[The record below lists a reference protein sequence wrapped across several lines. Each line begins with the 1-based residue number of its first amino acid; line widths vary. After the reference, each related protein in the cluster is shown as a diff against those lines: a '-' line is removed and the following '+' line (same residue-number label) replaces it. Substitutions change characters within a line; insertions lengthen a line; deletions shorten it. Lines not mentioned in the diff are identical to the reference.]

1 MKKQLA
7 IIGFV
12 FFVSATYA
20 QIHKMPAYP
29 LVTHNPYFSI
39 WSFSDEVQKSTT
51 RHWSGYDQGLIAYAK
66 VDGVQYQILG
76 DMQLPSSPIAPVG
89 EGGPVNCLYTFE
101 TPAAGWQQEKFET
114 SNWKAGKL
122 PFGKGWDNDF
132 ATAWDTKEIWVRRTF
147 NHDGASIDYL
157 LAKLRYDEDVEVY
170 LNGNKIYSCGNCY
183 VTSVK
188 TYPLEEA
195 IKKYLKNGENILA
208 MHCINTQGY
217 AWLDAGLY
225 AQKKFNNIQLAKQ
238 ESVTVTATKTS
249 YRMLCGDVN
258 INIDFLSP
266 LLASNIDILS
276 RPLSYISFTS
286 SATGNRKHDIEILFG
301 VSASVAKDRSSQ
313 IEKTSAGTFNN
324 IKYLK
329 TGVADQKILA
339 KVGDDLRIDWGYA
352 YLSTSSA
359 TATLLNKSS
368 NELLQEIAGVS
379 EYTKIADNYLTVQ
392 LHQKLGATGAVSDR
406 VMLSYDEIKSV
417 QYFGVNLDPWWKK
430 KYTTME
436 KLISVAASDYTRVA
450 ALCSAF
456 DKKLYSNAVKS
467 GGSAYAA
474 LCVTAYRQSLAAH
487 NTIRGPQD
495 QLLFP
500 QKENFSNGSIWT
512 VDVTYPSAPLALLYN
527 PDLLK
532 GMVAPLIEYSE
543 TGKWTKPFP
552 AHDLGTYPL
561 ANGQTYPAD
570 MPVEEAGNMILLTAA
585 ICKAENNIS
594 FAKPHWKVLSE
605 WVNFLVNDGLDPVN
619 QLCTDDFA
627 GHLSRN
633 ANLSIKAIVGIGA
646 YAQMAS
652 KMGMQ
657 AIAEKYAAIAKDYA
671 SKWLGLADVGDHYAL
686 TFDKGNTW
694 SQKYNLVWDKLL
706 DLKLF
711 SDEVYKKEIA
721 YYLTIQNKYGLPLDS
736 RKTYTKSDWVIWT
749 ASMAA
754 NQKDFTTLMYPIYL
768 YATETSSRV
777 PISDWHETIT
787 GKQVGMQARS
797 VVGGYFMKLLVDHWK
812 QK

>member
-1 MKKQLA
+1 MKKQFA

-147 NHDGASIDYL
+147 NYDGASIDYL

-286 SATGNRKHDIEILFG
+286 SATGNKKHDIEILFG
-301 VSASVAKDRSSQ
+301 VSSSVAKDRSSQ
-313 IEKTSAGTFNN
+313 IEKTTAGTFNN

-339 KVGDDLRIDWGYA
+339 KAGDDLRIDWGYA

-379 EYTKIADNYLTVQ
+379 ENTKIADSYLTVQ
-392 LHQKLGATGAVSDR
+392 LHQKLGATGVVSDR

-652 KMGMQ
+652 KMGMP
-657 AIAEKYAAIAKDYA
+657 AVAAKYSAIAKDYA
-671 SKWLGLADVGDHYAL
+671 SKWLSLASVGDHYAL

>member
-7 IIGFV
+7 FIGSMFLICA
-12 FFVSATYA
+12 SMA

-51 RHWSGYDQGLIAYAK
+51 KHWTGYDQGLIAYAK

-76 DMQLPSSPIAPVG
+76 DMQLPSTSIAAVG
-89 EGGPVNCLYTFE
+89 EGDPVNCLYTFE
-101 TPAAGWQQEKFET
+101 KPAAGWQQEKFET
-114 SNWKAGKL
+114 TNWKTGKL

-147 NHDGASIDYL
+147 NYDGANIDYL

-170 LNGNKIYSCGNCY
+170 LNGNKIYSCANCY

-195 IKKYLKNGENILA
+195 IKKYLHKGENTIA
-208 MHCINTQGY
+208 MHCLNTQGY

-225 AQKKFNNIQLAKQ
+225 AQKKSTNIQLAKQ
-238 ESVTVTATKTS
+238 EDLTVTATKTS
-249 YRMLCGDVN
+249 YRMLCGPVN
-258 INIDFLSP
+258 VTIDFLSP
-266 LLASNIDILS
+266 LLANNLDILS

-286 SATGNRKHDIEILFG
+286 SATDHKNHDVQILFG
-301 VSASVAKDRSSQ
+301 VNASVAKDRSSQ
-313 IEKTSAGTFNN
+313 IETTTAGTFKN

-329 TGVADQKILA
+329 TGVTDQKILA
-339 KVGDDLRIDWGYA
+339 KPGDDVRIDWGYA
-352 YLSTSSA
+352 YLSTANA
-359 TATLLNKSS
+359 TATLLNRSS
-368 NELLQEIAGVS
+368 SDLLQEIAGVS
-379 EYTKIADNYLTVQ
+379 EITKVADNYLTVR
-392 LHQKLGATGAVSDR
+392 LRQKIGATATVSDR

-430 KYTTME
+430 KYITME
-436 KLISVAASDYTRVA
+436 HLISAAATDYSSVAS
-450 ALCSAF
+450 LCSAF
-456 DKKLYSNAVKS
+456 DKKLYNSAVKS
-467 GGSAYAA
+467 GGTSYAA
-474 LCVTAYRQSLAAH
+474 LCVMAYRQSLAAH

-570 MPVEEAGNMILLTAA
+570 MPVEEAGNMILLTAG
-585 ICKAENNIS
+585 ICRAENDIS
-594 FAKPHWKVLSE
+594 FAKPHWNVLSE

-652 KMGMQ
+652 KMGMP
-657 AIAEKYAAIAKDYA
+657 AVAAKYSAIAKDYA
-671 SKWLGLADVGDHYAL
+671 TRWLSLAAVGDHYAL

-706 DLKLF
+706 DLQLF
-711 SDEVYKKEIA
+711 SDKVYQKEIA

-754 NQKDFTTLMYPIYL
+754 NQKDFTTLMQPIYL
-768 YATETSSRV
+768 FATETPTRV
-777 PISDWHETIT
+777 PLSDWHETLT
-787 GKQVGMQARS
+787 GKQVGFQARS
-797 VVGGYFMKLLVDHWK
+797 VVGGYFMKLLLDHWK

>member
-147 NHDGASIDYL
+147 NYDGASIDYL

-286 SATGNRKHDIEILFG
+286 SATGNKKHDIEILFG

-313 IEKTSAGTFNN
+313 IEKTTAGTFNN

-339 KVGDDLRIDWGYA
+339 KAGDDLRIDWGYA

-379 EYTKIADNYLTVQ
+379 ENTKIADNYLTVQ

-436 KLISVAASDYTRVA
+436 GLISVAASDYTRVA

-646 YAQMAS
+646 YAQMAN
-652 KMGMQ
+652 KMGMP
-657 AIAEKYAAIAKDYA
+657 AVAAKYSAIAKDYA
-671 SKWLGLADVGDHYAL
+671 SKWLSLASVGDHYAL

>member
-7 IIGFV
+7 LI
-12 FFVSATYA
+12 VSMFLFCASMA

-39 WSFSDEVQKSTT
+39 WSFSDDIQKSTT
-51 RHWSGYDQGLIAYAK
+51 RHWTGYDQGLIGYAK

-76 DMQLPSSPIAPVG
+76 DMQLPSTPIAAVG
-89 EGGPVNCLYTFE
+89 EVDPVNCLYTFE
-101 TPAAGWQQEKFET
+101 TPGVGWNQEKFET
-114 SNWKAGKL
+114 TKWETGKL

-147 NHDGASIDYL
+147 NYDGAAIDNL
-157 LAKLRYDEDVEVY
+157 LAKLRYDEDIEVY

-188 TYPLEEA
+188 TYLLEEVF
-195 IKKYLKNGENILA
+195 KKYLHKGENTIA
-208 MHCINTQGY
+208 MHCLNSQGY

-225 AQKKFNNIQLAKQ
+225 ARKNFTNIQLAKQ
-238 ESVTVTATKTS
+238 DNVTVTATKTS
-249 YRMLCGDVN
+249 YRMLCGPVAVS
-258 INIDFLSP
+258 IDFLSP
-266 LLASNIDILS
+266 LLASNLDILS

-286 SATGNRKHDIEILFG
+286 SATDNKKHDVQILFG
-301 VSASVAKDRSSQ
+301 VSTSIVKDRSSQ
-313 IEKTSAGTFNN
+313 IENTTEGSYNN

-329 TGVADQKILA
+329 TGVADQKLLA
-339 KVGDDLRIDWGYA
+339 KSGDDLRIDWGYA
-352 YLSTSSA
+352 YLSLNNSKAILATKTSAQILS
-359 TATLLNKSS
+359 
-368 NELLQEIAGVS
+368 QIAGVS
-379 EYTKIADNYLTVQ
+379 ESTKVADNYLTVQ
-392 LHQKLGATGAVSDR
+392 LNQKPGASEAVTDR

-417 QYFGVNLDPWWKK
+417 QYFGANLDPWWKK

-436 KLISVAASDYTRVA
+436 GLISFAATDYTRVA
-450 ALCSAF
+450 ALCDAF
-456 DKKLYSNAVKS
+456 DKNLYNSATKS
-467 GGSAYAA
+467 GGPEYAA

-500 QKENFSNGSIWT
+500 QKENYSNGSIWT

-543 TGKWTKPFP
+543 TGKWKKPFP

-570 MPVEEAGNMILLTAA
+570 MPVEEAGNMILLTAV

-646 YAQMAS
+646 YAQMAN
-652 KMGMQ
+652 KMGMP
-657 AIAEKYAAIAKDYA
+657 AVAEKYSAIAKDYA
-671 SKWLGLADVGDHYAL
+671 TKWLSLASVGDHYAL

-711 SDEVYKKEIA
+711 SAEVYKKEIA
-721 YYLTIQNKYGLPLDS
+721 YYLTKQNKYGLPLDS

-754 NQKDFTTLMYPIYL
+754 NQKDFTTLMHPIYL
-768 YATETSSRV
+768 YATETASRV
-777 PISDWHETIT
+777 PISDWHETHT

-797 VVGGYFMKLLVDHWK
+797 VVGGYFMKLLIDRWE

>member
-1 MKKQLA
+1 MKKQFA

-114 SNWKAGKL
+114 TNWKVGKL

-147 NHDGASIDYL
+147 NYDGASIDYL

-183 VTSVK
+183 VTSIK

-286 SATGNRKHDIEILFG
+286 SATGNKKRDIEILFG
-301 VSASVAKDRSSQ
+301 VSASVAKDRSYQ
-313 IEKTSAGTFNN
+313 IEKTTAGTFNN

-339 KVGDDLRIDWGYA
+339 KAGDDLRIDWGYA

-379 EYTKIADNYLTVQ
+379 ENTKIADNYLTVQ
-392 LHQKLGATGAVSDR
+392 LHQKLGATGVVSDR

-436 KLISVAASDYTRVA
+436 GLISVAASDYTRVA

-532 GMVAPLIEYSE
+532 GMVVPLIEYSE

-652 KMGMQ
+652 KMGMP
-657 AIAEKYAAIAKDYA
+657 AVAAKYSAIAKDYA
-671 SKWLGLADVGDHYAL
+671 SKWLSLASVGDHYAL

-797 VVGGYFMKLLVDHWK
+797 VVGGYFMKLLIDHWK

>member
-1 MKKQLA
+1 MKKQLVF
-7 IIGFV
+7 IGSMFLICA
-12 FFVSATYA
+12 SMA

-51 RHWSGYDQGLIAYAK
+51 KHWTGYDQGLIAYAK
-66 VDGVQYQILG
+66 VDGVQYQILV
-76 DMQLPSSPIAPVG
+76 DMQLPSTSIAAVG
-89 EGGPVNCLYTFE
+89 EGDPVNCLYTFE
-101 TPAAGWQQEKFET
+101 KPAAGWQQEKFET
-114 SNWKAGKL
+114 TNWKTGKL

-147 NHDGASIDYL
+147 NYDGTSIDYL

-170 LNGNKIYSCGNCY
+170 LNGNKIYSCANCY

-195 IKKYLKNGENILA
+195 IKKYLHKGENTIA
-208 MHCINTQGY
+208 MHCLNTQGY

-225 AQKKFNNIQLAKQ
+225 AQKKSTNIQLAKQ
-238 ESVTVTATKTS
+238 EDLTVTATKTS
-249 YRMLCGDVN
+249 YRMLCGPVN
-258 INIDFLSP
+258 VTIDFLSP
-266 LLASNIDILS
+266 LLANNLDILS

-286 SATGNRKHDIEILFG
+286 SATDHKNHDVQILFG

-313 IEKTSAGTFNN
+313 IETTTAGAYNN

-339 KVGDDLRIDWGYA
+339 KPGDDVRIDWGYA
-352 YLSTSSA
+352 YLSTASA
-359 TATLLNKSS
+359 TATLLNRSS
-368 NELLQEIAGVS
+368 SDLLQEIAGVS
-379 EYTKIADNYLTVQ
+379 ENTKVADNYLTVR
-392 LHQKLGATGAVSDR
+392 LRQKIGATATVSDR

-430 KYTTME
+430 KYITME
-436 KLISVAASDYTRVA
+436 HLISAAATDYSSVAS
-450 ALCSAF
+450 LCSAF
-456 DKKLYSNAVKS
+456 DKKLYNSAVKS
-467 GGSAYAA
+467 GGTSYAA
-474 LCVTAYRQSLAAH
+474 LCVMAYRQSLAGH

-570 MPVEEAGNMILLTAA
+570 MPVEEAGNMILLTAG
-585 ICKAENNIS
+585 ICRAENNIS

-652 KMGMQ
+652 KMGMTTV
-657 AIAEKYAAIAKDYA
+657 AAKYRAIAKDYA
-671 SKWLGLADVGDHYAL
+671 TRWLSLAAVGDHYAL

-706 DLKLF
+706 DLQLF
-711 SDEVYKKEIA
+711 SDKVYQKEIA

-754 NQKDFTTLMYPIYL
+754 NQKDFTTLMQPIYL
-768 YATETSSRV
+768 FATETPTRV
-777 PISDWHETIT
+777 PLSDWHETLT
-787 GKQVGMQARS
+787 GKQVGFQARS
-797 VVGGYFMKLLVDHWK
+797 VVGGYFMKLLLDHWK

>member
-7 IIGFV
+7 FIGSMFLICA
-12 FFVSATYA
+12 SMA

-51 RHWSGYDQGLIAYAK
+51 KHWTGYDQGLIAFAK

-76 DMQLPSSPIAPVG
+76 DMQLPSTPIAAVG
-89 EGGPVNCLYTFE
+89 EGDPVNCLYTFE
-101 TPAAGWQQEKFET
+101 KPAASWQQEQFET
-114 SNWKAGKL
+114 TNWKTGKL

-147 NHDGASIDYL
+147 NYDGASIDYL

-170 LNGNKIYSCGNCY
+170 LNGNKIYSCANCY

-195 IKKYLKNGENILA
+195 IKKYLHKGENTIA
-208 MHCINTQGY
+208 MHCLNTQGY

-225 AQKKFNNIQLAKQ
+225 AQKKSTNIQLAKQ
-238 ESVTVTATKTS
+238 EDLTVTATKTS
-249 YRMLCGDVN
+249 YRMLCGPVTVT
-258 INIDFLSP
+258 IDFLSP
-266 LLASNIDILS
+266 LLANNLDILS

-286 SATGNRKHDIEILFG
+286 SATDHKKHDVQILFG
-301 VSASVAKDRSSQ
+301 VSVSVAKDRSSQ
-313 IEKTSAGTFNN
+313 IETTTAGTFKN

-329 TGVADQKILA
+329 TGVTDQKILA
-339 KVGDDLRIDWGYA
+339 KPGDDVRIDWGYA
-352 YLSTSSA
+352 YLSTANA
-359 TATLLNKSS
+359 TATLLNRSS
-368 NELLQEIAGVS
+368 SDLLQEIAGVS
-379 EYTKIADNYLTVQ
+379 EITKVADNYLTVR
-392 LHQKLGATGAVSDR
+392 LHQNIGATATVSDR

-430 KYTTME
+430 KYITME
-436 KLISVAASDYTRVA
+436 HLISAAATDYSSVAS
-450 ALCSAF
+450 LCSAF
-456 DKKLYSNAVKS
+456 DKKLYNSAVKS
-467 GGSAYAA
+467 GGTSYAA
-474 LCVTAYRQSLAAH
+474 LCVMAYRQSLAAH

-570 MPVEEAGNMILLTAA
+570 MPVEEAGNMILLTAG
-585 ICKAENNIS
+585 ICRAENDIS
-594 FAKPHWKVLSE
+594 FAKPHWNVLSE

-652 KMGMQ
+652 KMGMP
-657 AIAEKYAAIAKDYA
+657 AVAAKYSAIAKDYA
-671 SKWLGLADVGDHYAL
+671 TRWLSLAAVGDHYAL

-706 DLKLF
+706 DLQLF
-711 SDEVYKKEIA
+711 SDKVYQKEIA

-754 NQKDFTTLMYPIYL
+754 NQKDFTTLLQPIYL
-768 YATETSSRV
+768 FATETPTRV
-777 PISDWHETIT
+777 PLSDWHETLT
-787 GKQVGMQARS
+787 GKQVGFQARS
-797 VVGGYFMKLLVDHWK
+797 VVGGYFMKLLLDHWK

>member
-1 MKKQLA
+1 MKKPLTL
-7 IIGFV
+7 IISMFLFCV
-12 FFVSATYA
+12 TIA

-51 RHWSGYDQGLIAYAK
+51 RHWTGYDQGLIAYAK

-76 DMQLPSSPIAPVG
+76 DMQLPSTPIAAVG
-89 EGGPVNCLYTFE
+89 EEAPVNCLYTFE
-101 TPAAGWQQEKFET
+101 TPGAGWNQEKFET
-114 SNWKAGKL
+114 TNWKTGKL

-147 NHDGASIDYL
+147 NYDGASIDYL
-157 LAKLRYDEDVEVY
+157 LAKLRYDEDVEIY
-170 LNGNKIYSCGNCY
+170 LNGNKIYNCGNCY

-195 IKKYLKNGENILA
+195 VKKYLQKGENTIA
-208 MHCINTQGY
+208 IHCINTQGY

-225 AQKKFNNIQLAKQ
+225 AQKKFTNIQRAKQ
-238 ESVTVTATKTS
+238 QDVTVTATRTS
-249 YRMLCGDVN
+249 YRMLCGAVN

-286 SATGNRKHDIEILFG
+286 SATDHKKHDVQILFG
-301 VSASVAKDRSSQ
+301 VSTSVAKDRSSQ
-313 IEKTSAGTFNN
+313 IEKTTAGAFNN

-329 TGVADQKILA
+329 TGVVDQKILA
-339 KVGDDLRIDWGYA
+339 KPGDDVRIDWGYA
-352 YLSTSSA
+352 YLSSA
-359 TATLLNKSS
+359 SKTAILLNRSS
-368 NELLQEIAGVS
+368 NDLLQEIAGVS
-379 EYTKIADNYLTVQ
+379 ENNKVADNYLTVS
-392 LHQKLGATGAVSDR
+392 LHQKVAAIGAVSDR

-417 QYFGVNLDPWWKK
+417 QYFGANLDPWWKK
-430 KYTTME
+430 KYNTME
-436 KLISVAASDYTRVA
+436 RLMSFAALDYTRVA
-450 ALCSAF
+450 ALCHVF
-456 DKKLYSNAVKS
+456 DKNLYSTAVKS
-467 GGSAYAA
+467 GGVAYAA

-487 NTIRGPQD
+487 NTIRGPKD

-500 QKENFSNGSIWT
+500 QKENYSNGSIWT
-512 VDVTYPSAPLALLYN
+512 VDVTYPSAPLSLLYN

-543 TGKWTKPFP
+543 TGKWKKPFP

-585 ICKAENNIS
+585 ICKAENNIL

-646 YAQMAS
+646 YAQMAK
-652 KMGMQ
+652 KMGMP
-657 AIAEKYAAIAKDYA
+657 AVAAEYSAIAKDY
-671 SKWLGLADVGDHYAL
+671 SNKWLSLASVGDHYAL

-706 DLKLF
+706 DLRLF
-711 SDEVYKKEIA
+711 SEEVYKKEIA

-754 NQKDFTTLMYPIYL
+754 NQKDFNALMHPIYL

-777 PISDWHETIT
+777 PISDWHETLT

-797 VVGGYFMKLLVDHWK
+797 VVGGYFMKLLIDRWK

>member
-7 IIGFV
+7 FIGSMFLICA
-12 FFVSATYA
+12 SMA

-51 RHWSGYDQGLIAYAK
+51 KHWTGYDQGLIAFAK

-76 DMQLPSSPIAPVG
+76 DMQLPSTPIAAVG
-89 EGGPVNCLYTFE
+89 EGDPVNCLYTFE
-101 TPAAGWQQEKFET
+101 KPAASWQQEQFET
-114 SNWKAGKL
+114 TNWKTGKL

-147 NHDGASIDYL
+147 NYDGANIDYL

-170 LNGNKIYSCGNCY
+170 LNGNKIYSCANCY

-195 IKKYLKNGENILA
+195 IKKYLHKGENTIA
-208 MHCINTQGY
+208 MHCLNTQGY

-225 AQKKFNNIQLAKQ
+225 AQKKSTNIQLAKQ
-238 ESVTVTATKTS
+238 EDLTVTATKTS
-249 YRMLCGDVN
+249 YRMLCGPVN
-258 INIDFLSP
+258 VTIDFLSP
-266 LLASNIDILS
+266 LLANNLDILS

-286 SATGNRKHDIEILFG
+286 SATDHKKHDVQILFG
-301 VSASVAKDRSSQ
+301 VSVSVAKDRSSQ
-313 IEKTSAGTFNN
+313 IETTTAGTFKN

-329 TGVADQKILA
+329 TGVTDQKILA
-339 KVGDDLRIDWGYA
+339 KPGDDVRIDWGYA
-352 YLSTSSA
+352 YLSTANA
-359 TATLLNKSS
+359 TATLLNRSS
-368 NELLQEIAGVS
+368 SDLLQEIAGVS
-379 EYTKIADNYLTVQ
+379 EITKVADNYLTVR
-392 LHQKLGATGAVSDR
+392 LHQNIGATATVSDR

-417 QYFGVNLDPWWKK
+417 QYFGANLDPWWKK
-430 KYTTME
+430 KYITME
-436 KLISVAASDYTRVA
+436 HLISAAATDYSSVAS
-450 ALCSAF
+450 LCSAF
-456 DKKLYSNAVKS
+456 DKKLYNSAVKS
-467 GGSAYAA
+467 GGTSYAA
-474 LCVTAYRQSLAAH
+474 LCVMAYRQSLAAH

-570 MPVEEAGNMILLTAA
+570 MPVEEAGNMILLTAG
-585 ICKAENNIS
+585 ICRAENDIS
-594 FAKPHWKVLSE
+594 FAKPHWNVLSE

-652 KMGMQ
+652 KMGMP
-657 AIAEKYAAIAKDYA
+657 AVAAKYSAIAKDYA
-671 SKWLGLADVGDHYAL
+671 TRWLSLAAVGDHYAL

-706 DLKLF
+706 DLQLF
-711 SDEVYKKEIA
+711 SDKVYQKEIA

-754 NQKDFTTLMYPIYL
+754 NQKDFTTLLQPIYL
-768 YATETSSRV
+768 FATETPTRV
-777 PISDWHETIT
+777 PLSDWHETLT
-787 GKQVGMQARS
+787 GKQVGFQARS
-797 VVGGYFMKLLVDHWK
+797 VVGGYFMKLLLDHWK

>member
-1 MKKQLA
+1 MKKQFA

-114 SNWKAGKL
+114 TNWKAGKL

-147 NHDGASIDYL
+147 NYDGASIDYL

-195 IKKYLKNGENILA
+195 FKKYLKNGENILA

-286 SATGNRKHDIEILFG
+286 SATGNKKHDIEILFG

-313 IEKTSAGTFNN
+313 IEKTTAGTFNN

-339 KVGDDLRIDWGYA
+339 KAGDDLRIDWGYA

-379 EYTKIADNYLTVQ
+379 ENTKIADNYLTVQ
-392 LHQKLGATGAVSDR
+392 LHQKLGATGVVSDR
-406 VMLSYDEIKSV
+406 IMLSYDEIKSV

-436 KLISVAASDYTRVA
+436 GLISVAASDYTRVA

-487 NTIRGPQD
+487 NTIRGPQN

-512 VDVTYPSAPLALLYN
+512 VDVTYPSAPLSLLYN
-527 PDLLK
+527 PVLLK
-532 GMVAPLIEYSE
+532 GMVEPLIEYSE
-543 TGKWTKPFP
+543 MGKWTKPFP

-605 WVNFLVNDGLDPVN
+605 WVNFLVNDGLDP
-619 QLCTDDFA
+619 
-627 GHLSRN
+627 
-633 ANLSIKAIVGIGA
+633 
-646 YAQMAS
+646 
-652 KMGMQ
+652 
-657 AIAEKYAAIAKDYA
+657 
-671 SKWLGLADVGDHYAL
+671 
-686 TFDKGNTW
+686 
-694 SQKYNLVWDKLL
+694 
-706 DLKLF
+706 
-711 SDEVYKKEIA
+711 
-721 YYLTIQNKYGLPLDS
+721 
-736 RKTYTKSDWVIWT
+736 
-749 ASMAA
+749 
-754 NQKDFTTLMYPIYL
+754 
-768 YATETSSRV
+768 
-777 PISDWHETIT
+777 
-787 GKQVGMQARS
+787 
-797 VVGGYFMKLLVDHWK
+797 
-812 QK
+812 

>member
-1 MKKQLA
+1 MKKQFA

-101 TPAAGWQQEKFET
+101 TPASGWQQEKFET

-147 NHDGASIDYL
+147 NYDGASIDYL

-286 SATGNRKHDIEILFG
+286 SATGNKKHDIEILFG
-301 VSASVAKDRSSQ
+301 VSSSVAKDRSSQ
-313 IEKTSAGTFNN
+313 IEKTTAGTFNN

-339 KVGDDLRIDWGYA
+339 KAGDDLRIDWGYA

-379 EYTKIADNYLTVQ
+379 ENTKIADSYLTVQ
-392 LHQKLGATGAVSDR
+392 LHQKLGATGVVSDR

-652 KMGMQ
+652 KMGMP
-657 AIAEKYAAIAKDYA
+657 AVAAKYSAIAKDYA
-671 SKWLGLADVGDHYAL
+671 SKWLSLASVGDHYAL

>member
-1 MKKQLA
+1 MKKHIA
-7 IIGFV
+7 FVGFI
-12 FFVSATYA
+12 FFVCATYA

-29 LVTHNPYFSI
+29 LVTHNPYFSV
-39 WSFSDEVQKSTT
+39 WSFSDQVNTSNTK
-51 RHWSGYDQGLIAYAK
+51 HWSGYDQGLIGYAK
-66 VDGVQYQILG
+66 VDGIQYKILG
-76 DMQLPSSPIAPVG
+76 DLQLPSTPIAAVG
-89 EGGPVNCLYTFE
+89 EAGSTACLYTFDK
-101 TPAAGWQQEKFET
+101 PD
-114 SNWKAGKL
+114 SNWNQQNYTPTNWKTGQL

-147 NHDGASIDYL
+147 NYDGAAVDNL
-157 LAKLRYDEDVEVY
+157 LAKLRYDEDVDVY

-188 TYPLEEA
+188 TYALA
-195 IKKYLKNGENILA
+195 DSIKKYLHRGENILA
-208 MHCINTQGY
+208 MHCINIQGY

-225 AQKKFNNIQLAKQ
+225 AQKNFTNIRLAKQ

-249 YRMLCGDVN
+249 YKMSCGPVLVS
-258 INIDFLSP
+258 IDFLSP
-266 LLASNIDILS
+266 LLANNLDVLS
-276 RPLSYISFTS
+276 RPLTYIGFTS
-286 SATGNRKHDIEILFG
+286 SATDNKSHDVQILFG

-313 IEKTSAGTFNN
+313 IEKTTAGTFNN

-339 KVGDDLRIDWGYA
+339 KAGDDLRIDWGYA

-359 TATLLNKSS
+359 TAILLNKSS

-379 EYTKIADNYLTVQ
+379 ENTKIADNYLTVR
-392 LHQKLGATGAVSDR
+392 LHQKLGATGVVSDR
-406 VMLSYDEIKSV
+406 VMLSYDEIKSI
-417 QYFGVNLDPWWKK
+417 QYYGSNLDPWWKK
-430 KYTTME
+430 KYKTME
-436 KLISVAASDYTRVA
+436 QLIYAADKDYKRVD
-450 ALCSAF
+450 ALCDAF
-456 DKKLYSNAVKS
+456 DKNLYSSALKS
-467 GGSAYAA
+467 GGTDYAS

-512 VDVTYPSAPLALLYN
+512 VDVTYPSAPLSLLYN
-527 PDLLK
+527 PVLLK
-532 GMVAPLIEYSE
+532 GMVEPLIEYSE
-543 TGKWTKPFP
+543 MGKWTKPFP

-594 FAKPHWKVLSE
+594 FAKPHWKTLST

-652 KMGMQ
+652 KMGMP
-657 AIAEKYAAIAKDYA
+657 AIAAKYAAIAKDYA

-694 SQKYNLVWDKLL
+694 SQKYNLVWDQLL
-706 DLKLF
+706 GLHLF
-711 SDEVYKKEIA
+711 APEVYKKEIA
-721 YYLTIQNKYGLPLDS
+721 YYLTVQNKYGLPLDS

-749 ASMAA
+749 ASMASKSQDF
-754 NQKDFTTLMYPIYL
+754 QKLINPIYL

-777 PISDWHETIT
+777 PISDWHETLT

-797 VVGGYFMKLLVDHWK
+797 VVGGYFMKLLIDRWK
-812 QK
+812 

>member
-1 MKKQLA
+1 MKKQLTV
-7 IIGFV
+7 I
-12 FFVSATYA
+12 VSIFLFCASMA

-51 RHWSGYDQGLIAYAK
+51 RHWTGYDQGLIAYAK
-66 VDGVQYQILG
+66 VDGVQYKILG
-76 DMQLPSSPIAPVG
+76 DMQLPSTPIAAVG
-89 EGGPVNCLYTFE
+89 EEGPVNCLYTFE
-101 TPAAGWQQEKFET
+101 TPGAGWNQEKFET
-114 SNWKAGKL
+114 TNWKTGKL

-147 NHDGASIDYL
+147 NYDGANIDYL
-157 LAKLRYDEDVEVY
+157 LAKLRYDEDVEIY
-170 LNGNKIYSCGNCY
+170 LNGNKIYNCGNCY

-195 IKKYLKNGENILA
+195 VKKYLHKGENTIA

-225 AQKKFNNIQLAKQ
+225 AQKKFTNIQQAKQ
-238 ESVTVTATKTS
+238 QDVTVTATKTS
-249 YRMLCGDVN
+249 YRMLCGAVN

-286 SATGNRKHDIEILFG
+286 SASDNKKHDIQILFG
-301 VSASVAKDRSSQ
+301 VSTSVAKDRSSQ
-313 IEKTSAGTFNN
+313 IEKTSAGAFNN

-329 TGVADQKILA
+329 TGVVDQKILA
-339 KVGDDLRIDWGYA
+339 KPGDDVRIDWGYA
-352 YLSTSSA
+352 YLSTAST
-359 TATLLNKSS
+359 TAILLNRSS
-368 NELLQEIAGVS
+368 NDLLLEIAGVS
-379 EYTKIADNYLTVQ
+379 ENNKVADNYLTVQ
-392 LHQKLGATGAVSDR
+392 LHQKIGPTGSTSDR

-417 QYFGVNLDPWWKK
+417 QYFGENLDPWWKK
-430 KYTTME
+430 KYKSME
-436 KLISVAASDYTRVA
+436 QLISFAAKDYTRVV
-450 ALCSAF
+450 ALCDVF
-456 DKKLYSNAVKS
+456 DKNLYSTAVKS
-467 GGSAYAA
+467 GGVAYAA

-487 NTIRGPQD
+487 NTIRGPKD

-500 QKENFSNGSIWT
+500 QKENYSNGSIWT
-512 VDVTYPSAPLALLYN
+512 VDVTYPSAPLSLLYN

-543 TGKWTKPFP
+543 TGKWKKPFP

-585 ICKAENNIS
+585 ICKAENNIL

-646 YAQMAS
+646 YAQMAK
-652 KMGMQ
+652 KMGMP
-657 AIAEKYAAIAKDYA
+657 AVAAEYSAIAKDYA
-671 SKWLGLADVGDHYAL
+671 NKWLSLASVGDHYAL

-706 DLKLF
+706 DLQLF
-711 SDEVYKKEIA
+711 SEEVYKKEIA

-754 NQKDFTTLMYPIYL
+754 SQKDFTALMYPIYL

-777 PISDWHETIT
+777 PISDWHETLT

>member
-7 IIGFV
+7 FIGSMFLICA
-12 FFVSATYA
+12 SMA

-51 RHWSGYDQGLIAYAK
+51 KHWTGNDQGLIAYAK

-76 DMQLPSSPIAPVG
+76 DMQLPSTPIAAVG
-89 EGGPVNCLYTFE
+89 EGDPANCLYTFE
-101 TPAAGWQQEKFET
+101 KPAASWQQEKFET
-114 SNWKAGKL
+114 TNWKTGKL

-132 ATAWDTKEIWVRRTF
+132 ATAWDTKEIWVRRAF
-147 NHDGASIDYL
+147 NYDGANIDYL

-170 LNGNKIYSCGNCY
+170 LNGNKIYSCANCY

-195 IKKYLKNGENILA
+195 IKKYLHKGENTIA
-208 MHCINTQGY
+208 MHCLNTQGY

-225 AQKKFNNIQLAKQ
+225 AQKKSTNIQLAKQ
-238 ESVTVTATKTS
+238 EDLTVTATKTS
-249 YRMLCGDVN
+249 YRMLCGPVN
-258 INIDFLSP
+258 VTIDFLSP
-266 LLASNIDILS
+266 LLANNLDILS

-286 SATGNRKHDIEILFG
+286 NATDHKNHDVQILFG
-301 VSASVAKDRSSQ
+301 VSVSVAKDRSSQ
-313 IEKTSAGTFNN
+313 IETTTTGAYKN

-339 KVGDDLRIDWGYA
+339 KPGDDVRIDWGYA
-352 YLSTSSA
+352 YLSTASA
-359 TATLLNKSS
+359 TATLLNISS
-368 NELLQEIAGVS
+368 SDLLQEIAGVS
-379 EYTKIADNYLTVQ
+379 ENTKVADNYLTVR
-392 LHQKLGATGAVSDR
+392 LHQKIGATATVSDR

-417 QYFGVNLDPWWKK
+417 QYFGANLDPWWKK

-436 KLISVAASDYTRVA
+436 HLISAAATDYTSVA
-450 ALCSAF
+450 SLCSSF
-456 DKKLYSNAVKS
+456 DKKLYSSAVKS
-467 GGSAYAA
+467 GGTSYAA
-474 LCVTAYRQSLAAH
+474 LCVMAYRQSLAAH

-543 TGKWTKPFP
+543 TGKWKKPFP

-652 KMGMQ
+652 KMGMTTV
-657 AIAEKYAAIAKDYA
+657 AAKYRAIAKDYA
-671 SKWLGLADVGDHYAL
+671 TRWLSLAAVGDHYAL

-706 DLKLF
+706 DLQLF
-711 SDEVYKKEIA
+711 SDKVYQKEIA

-754 NQKDFTTLMYPIYL
+754 NQKDFTTLMQPIYL
-768 YATETSSRV
+768 FATETPTRV
-777 PISDWHETIT
+777 PLSDWHETLT
-787 GKQVGMQARS
+787 GKQVGFQARS
-797 VVGGYFMKLLVDHWK
+797 VVGGYFMKLLLDHWK

>member
-7 IIGFV
+7 FIGSMFLICA
-12 FFVSATYA
+12 SMA

-51 RHWSGYDQGLIAYAK
+51 KHWTGYDQGLIAYAK

-76 DMQLPSSPIAPVG
+76 DMQLPSTSIAAVG
-89 EGGPVNCLYTFE
+89 EGDPVNCLYTFE
-101 TPAAGWQQEKFET
+101 KPAAGWQQEKFET
-114 SNWKAGKL
+114 TNWKTGKL

-132 ATAWDTKEIWVRRTF
+132 ATAWDTKEIWARRTF
-147 NHDGASIDYL
+147 NYDGASIDYL

-170 LNGNKIYSCGNCY
+170 LNGNKIYSCANCY

-195 IKKYLKNGENILA
+195 IRKYLHKGENTIA
-208 MHCINTQGY
+208 MHCLNTQGY

-225 AQKKFNNIQLAKQ
+225 AQKKFTNIQLAKQ
-238 ESVTVTATKTS
+238 EDLTVTATKTS
-249 YRMLCGDVN
+249 YRMLCGPVN
-258 INIDFLSP
+258 VTIDFLSP
-266 LLASNIDILS
+266 LLANNLDILS

-286 SATGNRKHDIEILFG
+286 SATDHKNHDVQILFG
-301 VSASVAKDRSSQ
+301 VNASVAKDRSSQ
-313 IEKTSAGTFNN
+313 IETTTAGAYKN

-329 TGVADQKILA
+329 TGVTDQKILA
-339 KVGDDLRIDWGYA
+339 KSGDDVRIDWGYA
-352 YLSTSSA
+352 YLATASA
-359 TATLLNKSS
+359 TATLLNRSS
-368 NELLQEIAGVS
+368 SDLLQEIAGVS
-379 EYTKIADNYLTVQ
+379 ENTKVADNYLTVR
-392 LHQKLGATGAVSDR
+392 LRQKIGATATVSDR

-430 KYTTME
+430 KYITME
-436 KLISVAASDYTRVA
+436 HLISAAATDYSSVAS
-450 ALCSAF
+450 LCSAF
-456 DKKLYSNAVKS
+456 DKKLYNSAVKS
-467 GGSAYAA
+467 GGTSYAA
-474 LCVTAYRQSLAAH
+474 LCVMAYRQSLAAH

-552 AHDLGTYPL
+552 SHDLGTYPL

-570 MPVEEAGNMILLTAA
+570 MPVEEAGNMILLTAG
-585 ICKAENNIS
+585 ICRAENNIS
-594 FAKPHWKVLSE
+594 FAKQHWNVLSE

-652 KMGMQ
+652 KMGMTTV
-657 AIAEKYAAIAKDYA
+657 AAKYRAIAKDYA
-671 SKWLGLADVGDHYAL
+671 TRWLILAAVGDHYAL

-706 DLKLF
+706 DLQLF
-711 SDEVYKKEIA
+711 SDEV
-721 YYLTIQNKYGLPLDS
+721 
-736 RKTYTKSDWVIWT
+736 
-749 ASMAA
+749 
-754 NQKDFTTLMYPIYL
+754 
-768 YATETSSRV
+768 
-777 PISDWHETIT
+777 
-787 GKQVGMQARS
+787 
-797 VVGGYFMKLLVDHWK
+797 
-812 QK
+812 

>member
-1 MKKQLA
+1 M
-7 IIGFV
+7 
-12 FFVSATYA
+12 A

-51 RHWSGYDQGLIAYAK
+51 KHWTGYDQGLIAYAK

-76 DMQLPSSPIAPVG
+76 DMQLPSTSIAAVG
-89 EGGPVNCLYTFE
+89 EGDPVNCLYTFE
-101 TPAAGWQQEKFET
+101 KPAAGWQQEKFET
-114 SNWKAGKL
+114 TNWKTGKL

-132 ATAWDTKEIWVRRTF
+132 ATAWDTKEIWARRTF
-147 NHDGASIDYL
+147 NYDGASIDYL

-170 LNGNKIYSCGNCY
+170 LNGNKIYSCANCY

-195 IKKYLKNGENILA
+195 IRKYLHKGENTIA
-208 MHCINTQGY
+208 MHCLNTQGY

-225 AQKKFNNIQLAKQ
+225 AQKKFTNIQLAKQ
-238 ESVTVTATKTS
+238 EDLTVTATKTS
-249 YRMLCGDVN
+249 YRMLCGPVN
-258 INIDFLSP
+258 VTIDFLSP
-266 LLASNIDILS
+266 LLANNLDILS

-286 SATGNRKHDIEILFG
+286 SATDHKNHDVQILFG
-301 VSASVAKDRSSQ
+301 VNASVAKDRSSQ
-313 IEKTSAGTFNN
+313 IETTTAGAYKN

-329 TGVADQKILA
+329 TGVTDQKILA
-339 KVGDDLRIDWGYA
+339 KSGDDVRIDWGYA
-352 YLSTSSA
+352 YLATASA
-359 TATLLNKSS
+359 TATLLNRSS
-368 NELLQEIAGVS
+368 SDLLQEIAGVS
-379 EYTKIADNYLTVQ
+379 ENTKVADNYLTVR
-392 LHQKLGATGAVSDR
+392 LRQKIGATATVSDR

-430 KYTTME
+430 KYITME
-436 KLISVAASDYTRVA
+436 HLISAAATDYSSVAS
-450 ALCSAF
+450 LCSAF
-456 DKKLYSNAVKS
+456 DKKLYNSAVKS
-467 GGSAYAA
+467 GGTSYAA
-474 LCVTAYRQSLAAH
+474 LCVMAYRQSLAAH

-552 AHDLGTYPL
+552 SHDLGTYPL

-570 MPVEEAGNMILLTAA
+570 MPVEEAGNMILLTAG
-585 ICKAENNIS
+585 ICRAENNIS
-594 FAKPHWKVLSE
+594 FAKQHWNVLSE

-652 KMGMQ
+652 KMGMTTV
-657 AIAEKYAAIAKDYA
+657 AAKYRAIAKDYVTR
-671 SKWLGLADVGDHYAL
+671 WLSLAAVGDHYAL

-706 DLKLF
+706 DLQLF
-711 SDEVYKKEIA
+711 SDEVYQKEIA

-754 NQKDFTTLMYPIYL
+754 NQKDFTTLMQPIYL
-768 YATETSSRV
+768 FATETPTRV
-777 PISDWHETIT
+777 PLSDWHETLT
-787 GKQVGMQARS
+787 GKQVGFQARS
-797 VVGGYFMKLLVDHWK
+797 VVGGYFMKLLLDHWK

>member
-89 EGGPVNCLYTFE
+89 EGGLVNCLYTFE

-266 LLASNIDILS
+266 LLANNLDVLS

-286 SATGNRKHDIEILFG
+286 SATGNKKHDIEILFG

-313 IEKTSAGTFNN
+313 IEKTTAGTFNN

-339 KVGDDLRIDWGYA
+339 KAGDDLRIDWGYA

-379 EYTKIADNYLTVQ
+379 ENTKIADNYLTVQ

-430 KYTTME
+430 KYKTME
-436 KLISVAASDYTRVA
+436 QLIYTADKDYKRVA
-450 ALCSAF
+450 ALCNEF
-456 DKKLYSNAVKS
+456 DKNLYSSALKS
-467 GGSAYAA
+467 GGTEYAS

-646 YAQMAS
+646 YAQMAN
-652 KMGMQ
+652 KMGMP
-657 AIAEKYAAIAKDYA
+657 AVAAKYSAIAKDYA
-671 SKWLGLADVGDHYAL
+671 SKWLSLASVGDHYAL

>member
-1 MKKQLA
+1 MKKYVA
-7 IIGFV
+7 FVGFV
-12 FFVSATYA
+12 FIVCATYA

-29 LVTHNPYFSI
+29 LVTHNPYFSV
-39 WSFSDEVQKSTT
+39 WSFSDQVNASNTK
-51 RHWSGYDQGLIAYAK
+51 HWSGYDQGLIGYAK

-76 DMQLPSSPIAPVG
+76 DLQLPSTPIAAVG

-114 SNWKAGKL
+114 ANWKAGNL

-147 NHDGASIDYL
+147 YYDGAAIDNL
-157 LAKLRYDEDVEVY
+157 LAKLRYDEDVELY

-225 AQKKFNNIQLAKQ
+225 VQKNFTNIKLAKQ

-249 YRMLCGDVN
+249 YKMSCGPVLVS
-258 INIDFLSP
+258 IDFLSP
-266 LLASNIDILS
+266 LLANNLDVLS
-276 RPLSYISFTS
+276 RPLTYIGFSS
-286 SATGNRKHDIEILFG
+286 SAIDHESHDVQILFG
-301 VSASVAKDRSSQ
+301 VSASIAKDRSGQ
-313 IEKTSAGTFNN
+313 VEITSAGNYEN

-329 TGVADQKILA
+329 TGLANQQILA
-339 KVGDDLRIDWGYA
+339 KSGDDLRIDWGYA
-352 YLSTSSA
+352 YLSTASNRAVLSNRSSDDLIQEVVGV
-359 TATLLNKSS
+359 TQNNK
-368 NELLQEIAGVS
+368 V
-379 EYTKIADNYLTVQ
+379 ADNYLTVKI
-392 LHQKLGATGAVSDR
+392 LQKLQPRTAVTDR

-417 QYFGVNLDPWWKK
+417 QYYGSNLDPWWKK
-430 KYTTME
+430 KYKTME
-436 KLISVAASDYTRVA
+436 QLIYAADKDYKRVD
-450 ALCSAF
+450 ALCNVF
-456 DKKLYSNAVKS
+456 DKNLYSSASKS
-467 GGSAYAA
+467 GGTDYAS

-487 NTIRGPQD
+487 NTIRGPHD

-512 VDVTYPSAPLALLYN
+512 VDVTYPSAPLSLLYN
-527 PDLLK
+527 PVLLK
-532 GMVAPLIEYSE
+532 GMVEPLIEYSE
-543 TGKWTKPFP
+543 IGKWTKPFP

-594 FAKPHWKVLSE
+594 FAKSHWKTLST

-652 KMGMQ
+652 KMGMP
-657 AIAEKYAAIAKDYA
+657 AIAAKYAVIAKDYA
-671 SKWLGLADVGDHYAL
+671 SKWVGLADVGDHYAL

-694 SQKYNLVWDKLL
+694 SQKYNLVWDRLL
-706 DLKLF
+706 GLHLF
-711 SDEVYKKEIA
+711 APEVYKKEIA
-721 YYLTIQNKYGLPLDS
+721 YYLTVQNKYGLPLDS

-749 ASMAA
+749 ASMAS
-754 NQKDFTTLMYPIYL
+754 NSQDFQKLINPIYL

-777 PISDWHETIT
+777 PISDWHETLS

-797 VVGGYFMKLLVDHWK
+797 VVGGYFMKLLIDRWK
-812 QK
+812 

>member
-1 MKKQLA
+1 
-7 IIGFV
+7 
-12 FFVSATYA
+12 
-20 QIHKMPAYP
+20 
-29 LVTHNPYFSI
+29 
-39 WSFSDEVQKSTT
+39 
-51 RHWSGYDQGLIAYAK
+51 
-66 VDGVQYQILG
+66 
-76 DMQLPSSPIAPVG
+76 
-89 EGGPVNCLYTFE
+89 
-101 TPAAGWQQEKFET
+101 
-114 SNWKAGKL
+114 
-122 PFGKGWDNDF
+122 
-132 ATAWDTKEIWVRRTF
+132 
-147 NHDGASIDYL
+147 
-157 LAKLRYDEDVEVY
+157 
-170 LNGNKIYSCGNCY
+170 
-183 VTSVK
+183 
-188 TYPLEEA
+188 
-195 IKKYLKNGENILA
+195 
-208 MHCINTQGY
+208 
-217 AWLDAGLY
+217 
-225 AQKKFNNIQLAKQ
+225 
-238 ESVTVTATKTS
+238 
-249 YRMLCGDVN
+249 
-258 INIDFLSP
+258 
-266 LLASNIDILS
+266 
-276 RPLSYISFTS
+276 
-286 SATGNRKHDIEILFG
+286 
-301 VSASVAKDRSSQ
+301 VAKDRSSQ
-313 IEKTSAGTFNN
+313 IEKTTAGTFNN

-339 KVGDDLRIDWGYA
+339 KAGDDLRIDWGYA

-379 EYTKIADNYLTVQ
+379 ENTKIADNYLTVQ

-430 KYTTME
+430 KYKTMDQ
-436 KLISVAASDYTRVA
+436 LIYTADKDYKRVA
-450 ALCSAF
+450 ALCNEV
-456 DKKLYSNAVKS
+456 DKNLYSSALKS
-467 GGSAYAA
+467 GGTEYAS

-646 YAQMAS
+646 YAQMAN
-652 KMGMQ
+652 KMG
-657 AIAEKYAAIAKDYA
+657 KHHGRT
-671 SKWLGLADVGDHYAL
+671 SL
-686 TFDKGNTW
+686 
-694 SQKYNLVWDKLL
+694 
-706 DLKLF
+706 
-711 SDEVYKKEIA
+711 
-721 YYLTIQNKYGLPLDS
+721 
-736 RKTYTKSDWVIWT
+736 
-749 ASMAA
+749 
-754 NQKDFTTLMYPIYL
+754 
-768 YATETSSRV
+768 ET
-777 PISDWHETIT
+777 
-787 GKQVGMQARS
+787 QV
-797 VVGGYFMKLLVDHWK
+797 
-812 QK
+812 

>member
-7 IIGFV
+7 FIGSMFLICA
-12 FFVSATYA
+12 SMA

-51 RHWSGYDQGLIAYAK
+51 KHWTGYDQGLIAFAK

-76 DMQLPSSPIAPVG
+76 DMQLPSTPIAAVG
-89 EGGPVNCLYTFE
+89 EGDPVNCLYTFE
-101 TPAAGWQQEKFET
+101 KPAASWQQEQFET
-114 SNWKAGKL
+114 TNWKTGKL

-147 NHDGASIDYL
+147 NYDGANIDYL

-170 LNGNKIYSCGNCY
+170 LNGNKIYSCANCY

-195 IKKYLKNGENILA
+195 IKKYLHKGENTIA
-208 MHCINTQGY
+208 MHCLNTQGY

-225 AQKKFNNIQLAKQ
+225 AQKKSTNIQLAKQ
-238 ESVTVTATKTS
+238 EDLTVTATKTS
-249 YRMLCGDVN
+249 YRMLCGPVTVT
-258 INIDFLSP
+258 IDFLSP
-266 LLASNIDILS
+266 LLANNLDILS

-286 SATGNRKHDIEILFG
+286 SPTDHKNHDVQILFG
-301 VSASVAKDRSSQ
+301 VNASVAKDRSSQ
-313 IEKTSAGTFNN
+313 IETTTAGTFKN

-329 TGVADQKILA
+329 TGVTDQKILA
-339 KVGDDLRIDWGYA
+339 KPGDDVRIDWGYA
-352 YLSTSSA
+352 YLSTANA
-359 TATLLNKSS
+359 TATLLNRSS
-368 NELLQEIAGVS
+368 SDLLQEIAGVS
-379 EYTKIADNYLTVQ
+379 EITKVADNYLTVR
-392 LHQKLGATGAVSDR
+392 LHQNIGATATVSDR

-430 KYTTME
+430 KYLTME
-436 KLISVAASDYTRVA
+436 HLISAAATDYSSVAS
-450 ALCSAF
+450 LCSAF
-456 DKKLYSNAVKS
+456 DKKLYNSAVKS
-467 GGSAYAA
+467 GGTSYAA
-474 LCVTAYRQSLAAH
+474 LCVMAYRQSLAAH

-585 ICKAENNIS
+585 ICKAQNNIS

-652 KMGMQ
+652 KMGMP
-657 AIAEKYAAIAKDYA
+657 AVAAKYSAIAKDYA
-671 SKWLGLADVGDHYAL
+671 TRWLSLAAVGDHYAL

-706 DLKLF
+706 DLQLF
-711 SDEVYKKEIA
+711 SDKVYQKEIA

-754 NQKDFTTLMYPIYL
+754 NQKDFTTLLQPIYL
-768 YATETSSRV
+768 FATETPTRV
-777 PISDWHETIT
+777 PLSDWHETLT
-787 GKQVGMQARS
+787 GKQVGFQARS
-797 VVGGYFMKLLVDHWK
+797 VVGGYFMKLLLDHWK

>member
-89 EGGPVNCLYTFE
+89 EGGLVNCLYTFE

-286 SATGNRKHDIEILFG
+286 SATGNKKHDIEILFG

-313 IEKTSAGTFNN
+313 IEKTTAGTFNN

-339 KVGDDLRIDWGYA
+339 KAGDDLRIDWGYA

-379 EYTKIADNYLTVQ
+379 ENTKIADNYLTVQ

-430 KYTTME
+430 KYITME

-646 YAQMAS
+646 YAQMAN
-652 KMGMQ
+652 KMGMP
-657 AIAEKYAAIAKDYA
+657 AVAAKYSAIAKDYA
-671 SKWLGLADVGDHYAL
+671 SKWLSLASVGDHYAL

>member
-7 IIGFV
+7 FIGSMFLICA
-12 FFVSATYA
+12 SMA

-51 RHWSGYDQGLIAYAK
+51 KHWTGYDQGLIAFAK

-76 DMQLPSSPIAPVG
+76 DMQLPSTPIAAVG
-89 EGGPVNCLYTFE
+89 EGDPVNCLYTFE
-101 TPAAGWQQEKFET
+101 KPAASWQQEQFET
-114 SNWKAGKL
+114 TNWKTGKL

-147 NHDGASIDYL
+147 NYDGANIDYL

-170 LNGNKIYSCGNCY
+170 LNGNKIYSCANCY

-195 IKKYLKNGENILA
+195 IKKYLHKGENTIA
-208 MHCINTQGY
+208 MHCLNTQGY

-225 AQKKFNNIQLAKQ
+225 AQKKSTNIQLAKQ
-238 ESVTVTATKTS
+238 EDLTVTATKTS
-249 YRMLCGDVN
+249 YRMLCGPVTVT
-258 INIDFLSP
+258 IDFLSP
-266 LLASNIDILS
+266 LLANNLDILS

-286 SATGNRKHDIEILFG
+286 SPTDHKNHDVQILFG
-301 VSASVAKDRSSQ
+301 VNASVAKDRSSQ
-313 IEKTSAGTFNN
+313 IETTTAGTFKN

-329 TGVADQKILA
+329 TGVTDQKILA
-339 KVGDDLRIDWGYA
+339 KPGDDVRIDWGYA
-352 YLSTSSA
+352 YLSTANA
-359 TATLLNKSS
+359 TATLLNRSS
-368 NELLQEIAGVS
+368 SDLLQEIAGVS
-379 EYTKIADNYLTVQ
+379 EITKVADNYLTVR
-392 LHQKLGATGAVSDR
+392 LHQNIGATATVSDR

-417 QYFGVNLDPWWKK
+417 QYFGANLDPWWKK
-430 KYTTME
+430 KYITME
-436 KLISVAASDYTRVA
+436 HLISAAATDYSSVAS
-450 ALCSAF
+450 LCSAF
-456 DKKLYSNAVKS
+456 DKKLYNSAVKS
-467 GGSAYAA
+467 GGTSYAA
-474 LCVTAYRQSLAAH
+474 LCVMAYRQSLAAH

-570 MPVEEAGNMILLTAA
+570 MPVEEAGNMILLTAG
-585 ICKAENNIS
+585 ICRAENDIS
-594 FAKPHWKVLSE
+594 FAKPHWNVLSE

-652 KMGMQ
+652 KMGMP
-657 AIAEKYAAIAKDYA
+657 AVAAKYSAIAKDYA
-671 SKWLGLADVGDHYAL
+671 TRWLSLAAVGDHYAL

-706 DLKLF
+706 DLQLF
-711 SDEVYKKEIA
+711 SDKVYQKEIA

-736 RKTYTKSDWVIWT
+736 RKTYTKSDWVIWI

-754 NQKDFTTLMYPIYL
+754 NQKDFTTLLQPIYL
-768 YATETSSRV
+768 FATETPTRV
-777 PISDWHETIT
+777 PLSDWHETLT
-787 GKQVGMQARS
+787 GKQVGFQARS
-797 VVGGYFMKLLVDHWK
+797 VVGGYFMKLLLDHWK